1 MKISIEMVYL
11 LSIAQFIN
19 VAGVIFGRNFTAL
32 LCSLE
37 TLQH

>member
-11 LSIAQFIN
+11 LFIAQFIN
-19 VAGVIFGRNFTAL
+19 VASVIFGRNFTVL

-37 TLQH
+37 SLQH

>member
-11 LSIAQFIN
+11 LFIAQFIN
-19 VAGVIFGRNFTAL
+19 IASVIFGRSFTVL

-37 TLQH
+37 SLQR